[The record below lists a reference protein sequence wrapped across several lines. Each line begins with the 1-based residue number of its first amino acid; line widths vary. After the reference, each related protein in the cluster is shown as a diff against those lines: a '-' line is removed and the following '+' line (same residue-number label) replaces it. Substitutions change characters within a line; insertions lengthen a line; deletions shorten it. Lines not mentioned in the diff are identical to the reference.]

1 MIYSI
6 LQELKNP
13 NKTYMTI
20 ESIVKYR
27 LKGVQQS
34 ELNENIGFNI
44 DKAMRYVEF
53 QEPDVLYFEN
63 ITTKEGLDYFSSLV
77 FKNKTMLTEFLSDNI
92 DDLRQKLSYP
102 VFSTFKSVISCLI
115 YIHGKDNVE
124 IFTGDDLRRFI
135 G

>member
-1 MIYSI
+1 
-6 LQELKNP
+6 
-13 NKTYMTI
+13 
-20 ESIVKYR
+20 
-27 LKGVQQS
+27 
-34 ELNENIGFNI
+34 
-44 DKAMRYVEF
+44 MRYVEF